1 MSESPVPKLNPEG
14 LKDKKPK
21 DYLLR
26 FLFGASIS
34 AGAALIGLKFPLI
47 GGMFLAFPAI
57 LPASLTLV
65 ERDSGRKEAVI
76 DAEGAIIG
84 ALGLLA
90 FALVAAFGMLS
101 MPEELRPRPLTAHA
115 APPGPLRPARQ

>member
-1 MSESPVPKLNPEG
+1 
-14 LKDKKPK
+14 
-21 DYLLR
+21 
-26 FLFGASIS
+26 
-34 AGAALIGLKFPLI
+34 
-47 GGMFLAFPAI
+47 

-90 FALVAAFGMLS
+90 FALVAAFGIQPLGAVPALITAAIAWLVVSIGTYSAAMVWRAVTKRE
-101 MPEELRPRPLTAHA
+101 PEGA
-115 APPGPLRPARQ
+115 APG